1 MTQNRAATRYV
12 FPRLWCVGVLLGT
25 VVTLGAQNPDDLR
38 ASVVRIT
45 AAGGQGSGVVVAI
58 ERESA
63 IILTAYHVLGTA
75 ERYDVVFAGAPEHG
89 SFEVAAT
96 NLIGRQ
102 SNDDKFGLAAF
113 RVRGAI
119 PAAVRA
125 ARLEATMALQRGD
138 PVVYWGFPNRS
149 TTVLRVG
156 MSVSAPEGTNFV
168 TDRSLGEGASGGA
181 IAKDGKVVGIASARD
196 QQLSYGVTSR
206 VAAIALEG
214 WGITLAPE
222 LPVPPAGT
230 APGPDRRAASAAP
243 RDTTDIKLQFIP
255 ADNQFN
261 QYGCS
266 LQIGVNIGG
275 TSANPSSNPFTV
287 QNVPLGRQ
295 NYQITGQVACSLYG
309 GQVCVAQGRGTIT
322 VDPDGTYGLQLSPI
336 DPGKPC
342 QVTLVKQ

>member
-1 MTQNRAATRYV
+1 MTQNRAATRYMLL
-12 FPRLWCVGVLLGT
+12 RLWGVGVLLGT
-25 VVTLGAQNPDDLR
+25 VVTVGAQNPDDLR
-38 ASVVRIT
+38 ASAVRIT
-45 AAGGQGSGVVVAI
+45 AAGRQGSGVVVAV

-63 IILTAYHVLGTA
+63 IILTVYHVLGTA
-75 ERYDVVFAGAPEHG
+75 ERYNVVFAGAPERG
-89 SFEVAAT
+89 SFEVAAA
-96 NLIGRQ
+96 NKIGWQ
-102 SNDDKFGLAAF
+102 SNDERFGLAAF
-113 RVRGAI
+113 RVSGAI
-119 PAAVRA
+119 PPAVRA

-181 IAKDGKVVGIASARD
+181 ITKDGKVVGIAAARD
-196 QQLSYGVTSR
+196 EQLTYGVTSR

-222 LPVPPAGT
+222 LPTSRPPVTTG
-230 APGPDRRAASAAP
+230 
-243 RDTTDIKLQFIP
+243 TTDIKLQFVP

-275 TSANPSSNPFTV
+275 TSANPTSNPYTI

-295 NYQITGQVACSLYG
+295 NYQITGQVACSLFG
-309 GQVCVAQGRGTIT
+309 GQVCEAQGRGMIT
-322 VDPDGTYGLQLSPI
+322 VDKDGTYGLQLGPI
-336 DPGKPC
+336 VPGQTC

>member
-1 MTQNRAATRYV
+1 MTQNRAAIRYV
-12 FPRLWCVGVLLGT
+12 FLRLGCVGVLLGT
-25 VVTLGAQNPDDLR
+25 VAPLGAQNPDDLR
-38 ASVVRIT
+38 PSVVRIT
-45 AAGGQGSGVVVAI
+45 SAGGQGSGVVVAI

-75 ERYDVVFAGAPEHG
+75 DRYDVVFAGAPEHG

-138 PVVYWGFPNRS
+138 SVVYWGFPNRS

-181 IAKDGKVVGIASARD
+181 IAKDGKVVGIAAARD
-196 QQLSYGVTSR
+196 GQLSYGVTSR
-206 VAAIALEG
+206 VAVIALEG
-214 WGITLAPE
+214 WGVTLAPE
-222 LPVPPAGT
+222 RPVPPTDVRNAARSPVP
-230 APGPDRRAASAAP
+230 APTG
-243 RDTTDIKLQFIP
+243 TTDIKLQFVP
-255 ADNQFN
+255 ADIQFS

-275 TSANPSSNPFTV
+275 SSANPSSNPFTV

-322 VDPDGTYGLQLSPI
+322 VDEGGTYGLQLSPI
-336 DPGKPC
+336 VPGKPC
-342 QVTLVKQ
+342 EVTLVKQ